1 MRGHSVRRARR
12 GRRRLSD
19 IFRRSERAEVDD
31 EIAFH
36 IEMRTRELVE
46 RGFTSTEART
56 MAEERFGPVPPIET
70 ELIDS
75 TRRRRQREERAEV
88 LMDLKQD
95 SIYALRS
102 FIKNPAFAASAIATL
117 ALGVGAALAVFTVV
131 NGVLLRP
138 LPYGDPARV
147 GMIWIA
153 DTNQNGATSDLPLS
167 SGFFSDIAER
177 SRQFE
182 AMAAF
187 RFWPYSLSTSGSTDA
202 ERVAG
207 ARVSPALFE
216 VLRIRPIRGQAFTKE
231 QAVPGGPNVMMIS
244 HDLWQRRF
252 GGDASVV
259 GRQVQLSGQPFT
271 ITGIMPPGF
280 TFPRGAELP
289 PAFQFGLRTDVWT
302 PLVFD
307 SADLRNYGT
316 MNLSA
321 VGRYAAASSRPAAQ
335 AELATIMKD
344 FLAQNAPH
352 LRLGYHVVSLVDQ
365 AGQSVK
371 RGLLILMGAVVCVLL
386 IASANVASLLVARV
400 ANRHRE
406 LAVRAALGAGRGRIA
421 RQLVTENLVLAGA
434 GTALGALVSV
444 WATKVMLALV
454 PGSLPRA
461 DDIRV
466 DWRVMS
472 FAALVAL
479 VCGVLFGLAAAK
491 SVGWRHL
498 AGMLHAGDA
507 RTTVGRNH
515 RYGRRFLVATEV
527 ALSTLLLI
535 GAGLLTRSFVALQR
549 VRPGFDARSV
559 LTAGVS
565 LPIAGRFDPF
575 ANGPIWATKLNEI
588 AKRLG
593 EAPNVVAAGA
603 VSSLPLSGALEGG
616 GIRIVGQPDP
626 PPGQG
631 PHGQYNITAGDY
643 FGAAGIPV
651 LAGRSFD
658 ASDDAT
664 GHRSI
669 VVNREFARRYFGS
682 EAEAVGREVRATF
695 EFTNNA
701 RPRTIVGVVDDVKQ
715 TALDEEV
722 GSQFYVPQSQM
733 AYPGLTFVLRTRGD
747 PLAAVG
753 AVKQAVAAVD
763 PLATLNDIRTMEDVV
778 SQSLARQRFSMTLIG
793 TFAALALVLAIV
805 GLHGVLALIV
815 GQRRREIG
823 VRLALGAR
831 PIDVVRMIVGE
842 GARVTALGA
851 VAGVVGA
858 LAVTRVLGTLLYGVS
873 TTDAFTFVGA
883 PLVVAA
889 VALAATYAPAR
900 RAGRVDPRAAL
911 AAD

>member
-1 MRGHSVRRARR
+1 MSDPP
-12 GRRRLSD
+12 RRRLSD

-46 RGFTSTEART
+46 QGFTSAEARK

-75 TRRRRQREERAEV
+75 TRRRRQREARSEV

-95 SIYALRS
+95 AMYALRF
-102 FIKNPAFAASAIATL
+102 FIKNPSFAATAVATL
-117 ALGVGAALAVFTVV
+117 ALGVGATLAVFTVV

-138 LPYGDPARV
+138 LPYGDPSRI
-147 GMIWIA
+147 GMIWI
-153 DTNQNGATSDLPLS
+153 TETSPNGTTSDLPLS
-167 SGFFSDIAER
+167 SGFYADIEGR

-187 RFWPYSLSTSGSTDA
+187 RFWPYALSTSGSADT

-216 VLRIRPIRGQAFTKE
+216 VLGVRPFLGQAFTKE
-231 QAVPGGPNVMMIS
+231 QAVPGGPNVVVIS

-252 GGDASVV
+252 AGDASVV
-259 GRQVQLSGQPFT
+259 GKQVHLSGQPFT
-271 ITGIMPPGF
+271 ITAVMPAGF

-289 PAFQFGLRTDVWT
+289 AAFQFGLRTDVWT

-307 SADLRNYGT
+307 AADLRTYGT

-321 VGRYAAASSRPAAQ
+321 VGRYTAASSRPAAQ
-335 AELATIMKD
+335 AELAAIMKD
-344 FLAQNAPH
+344 WLARRAPQA
-352 LRLGYHVVSLVDQ
+352 RLGYHVVSLVDQ
-365 AGQSVK
+365 AGKTVK
-371 RGLLILMGAVVCVLL
+371 RGLLILLGAVSCVLL
-386 IASANVASLLVARV
+386 IAGANVASLLVARV
-400 ANRHRE
+400 TNRQRE

-444 WATKVMLALV
+444 WTTDVMLALV

-461 DDIRV
+461 DDIGV
-466 DWRVMS
+466 DWRVLS
-472 FAALVAL
+472 FAGLVAL
-479 VCGVLFGLAAAK
+479 VGGIVFGLAAAR
-491 SVGWRHL
+491 SVRWTHL
-498 AGMLHAGDA
+498 AGMLHAGDRA
-507 RTTVGRNH
+507 TGGLSH
-515 RYGRRFLVATEV
+515 RYGRRFLVASEV
-527 ALSTLLLI
+527 ALSTVLLI
-535 GAGLLTRSFVALQR
+535 GAGLLTRSFVALQG
-549 VRPGFDARSV
+549 VRPGFDPRSV
-559 LTAGVS
+559 LSAGVS
-565 LPIAGRFDPF
+565 LPIAGRFDPL
-575 ANGPIWATKLNEI
+575 ANGPIWATKLDEI

-593 EAPNVVAAGA
+593 DAPNVVAAGA
-603 VSSLPLSGALEGG
+603 VSSLPLSGALESGSV
-616 GIRIVGQPDP
+616 RIVGQPEP
-626 PPGQG
+626 PPGQL
-631 PHGQYNITAGDY
+631 PHGQYNVVAGDY
-643 FGAAGIPV
+643 FRAAGIPV
-651 LAGRSFD
+651 LAGRPFNT
-658 ASDDAT
+658 SDDDPR
-664 GHRSI
+664 HRSI

-682 EAEAVGREVRATF
+682 PAGAVGRDVRVTF
-695 EFTNNA
+695 EFTNNPA
-701 RPRTIVGVVDDVKQ
+701 PRTIVGVVENVKQ

-722 GSQFYVPQSQM
+722 GSQFYVPESQLS
-733 AYPGLTFVLRTRGD
+733 YPGLTFVLRTRGD

-831 PIDVVRMIVGE
+831 PIDVVRMIMGE

-851 VAGVVGA
+851 AAGVAGA
-858 LAVTRVLGTLLYGVS
+858 LAVTRVLGALLYGVS
-873 TTDAFTFVGA
+873 TTDVFTFVGA
-883 PLVVAA
+883 PLVVAV
-889 VALAATYAPAR
+889 VAIAATYAPAR
-900 RAGRVDPRAAL
+900 RAARVDPKAAL